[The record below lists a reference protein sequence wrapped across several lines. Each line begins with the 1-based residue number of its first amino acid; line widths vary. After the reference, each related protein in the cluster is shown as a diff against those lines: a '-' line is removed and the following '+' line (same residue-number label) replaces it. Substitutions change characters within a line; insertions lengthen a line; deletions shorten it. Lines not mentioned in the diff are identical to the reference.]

1 MNYMYIPKH
10 TRDHADVSSYV
21 EVAREGTQF
30 IGNKLINEQI
40 DLFTNK
46 QTYIHSILYIN
57 TDDRLIKTFHQQ
69 QQATNISF

>member
-1 MNYMYIPKH
+1 MNYIPKH
-10 TRDHADVSSYV
+10 TRDHADVSYV
-21 EVAREGTQF
+21 EVARDGTQF